1 MVEMIISLLKLVMS
15 LENKSVN
22 ATLIYEFTF
31 FLVIIRCFQ
40 SCEKN
45 DIE

>member
-31 FLVIIRCFQ
+31 LPGYY
-40 SCEKN
+40 
-45 DIE
+45 